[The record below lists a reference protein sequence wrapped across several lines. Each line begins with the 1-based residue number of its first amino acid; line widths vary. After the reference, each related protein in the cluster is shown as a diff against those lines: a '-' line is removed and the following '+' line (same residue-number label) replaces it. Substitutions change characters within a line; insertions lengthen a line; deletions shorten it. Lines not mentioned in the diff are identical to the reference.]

1 MYLRRIKN
9 SRIALNV
16 DPMELT
22 RRNDVSLDEI
32 GLCWRLT
39 LTGCGDHHEHLTY
52 KELKKYTKEDDDT
65 LMDTLICLL
74 IKGFIRLEEIS
85 VGKLTNALL
94 TNGES
99 LIKKEDK

>member
-1 MYLRRIKN
+1 MYLRKIKN
-9 SRIALNV
+9 SRIALNI

-22 RRNDVSLDEI
+22 RRNDVSLEEK
-32 GLCWRLT
+32 GLCWVLT
-39 LTGCGDHHEHLTY
+39 LTGCGDHCEYLTFE
-52 KELKKYTKEDDDT
+52 ELKKLVKENNDV
-65 LMDTLICLL
+65 LMDTLILMLL
-74 IKGFIRLEEIS
+74 KKIIRLEEIS